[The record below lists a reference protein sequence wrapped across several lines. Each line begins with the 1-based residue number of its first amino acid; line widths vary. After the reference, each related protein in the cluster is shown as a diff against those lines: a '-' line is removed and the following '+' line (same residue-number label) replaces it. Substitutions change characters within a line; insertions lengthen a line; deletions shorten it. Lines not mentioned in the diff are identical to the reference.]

1 MRLLCCCLRR
11 PRIMA
16 CNMQTSACTCPPLPT
31 PLQYEGEIHVTIIA
45 TGFSQTF
52 EENLWGGGKSQV
64 KAGATPGSN
73 GQSQAGSAGAQ
84 QPGSNGWP
92 APAPT
97 PAAQPAAQPQR
108 RAWW

>member
-1 MRLLCCCLRR
+1 
-11 PRIMA
+11 MA